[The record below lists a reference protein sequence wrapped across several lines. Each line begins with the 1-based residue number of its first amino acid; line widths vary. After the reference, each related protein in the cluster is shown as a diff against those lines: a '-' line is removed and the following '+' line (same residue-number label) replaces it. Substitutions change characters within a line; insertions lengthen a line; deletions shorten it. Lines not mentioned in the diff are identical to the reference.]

1 MTVGVRPQNC
11 AFVFVLFIYAFYIV
25 ISNVVSSRPQIETS
39 DTTSRDSQERGELRQ
54 VVISLFLFQIYAHQ
68 WLCVLCIDGVTSFP
82 ELVDLSPDLAWCLI
96 SVIQNPETTCEC
108 INQCQERYS
117 SIYITDL

>member
-11 AFVFVLFIYAFYIV
+11 AFIFMLFIYAFYIV

-54 VVISLFLFQIYAHQ
+54 VVISLSLFQIRPPMVMASALMVSH
-68 WLCVLCIDGVTSFP
+68 SF
-82 ELVDLSPDLAWCLI
+82 
-96 SVIQNPETTCEC
+96 QN
-108 INQCQERYS
+108 
-117 SIYITDL
+117 